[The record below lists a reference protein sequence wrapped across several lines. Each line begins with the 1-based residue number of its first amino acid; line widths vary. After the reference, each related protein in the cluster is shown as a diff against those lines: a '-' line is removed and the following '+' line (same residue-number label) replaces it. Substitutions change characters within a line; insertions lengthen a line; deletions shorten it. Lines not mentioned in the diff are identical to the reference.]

1 MGRHTCVEIFL
12 WLGVAFALIGAIGVL
27 AFDDAYDRL
36 HYGAPV
42 VLASICIAVA
52 TVIQSSFSLISDKA
66 ILVAAFLLVT
76 SPILTHATGR
86 AARSAEHGSWEIQ
99 PDEEIEVEDP

>member
-1 MGRHTCVEIFL
+1 MSRHTVVEIFL
-12 WLGVAFALIGAIGVL
+12 WLGVTLAVIGALGVL

-42 VLASICIAVA
+42 VLGSICIAVA
-52 TVIQSSFSLISDKA
+52 TLIQSSFSLISDKA
-66 ILVAAFLLVT
+66 ILVAAFLLIT

-86 AARSAEHGSWEIQ
+86 AGRAAEHGNWEIQ
-99 PDEEIEVEDP
+99 PHEETEVEEP